1 MDPSFRLAHYRLGLA
16 YLEKGMYEEA
26 ISQFKD
32 ISELSGGDLPSLGG
46 LAQAYALT
54 GRKGEAQKYLD
65 ELLRLSK
72 ERWVSP
78 ALFASIYAALGDKDQ
93 AFMWLE
99 EANKSHDMNVIRLKH
114 DPRYAALRSDP
125 RFDDLVR
132 RIGIP

>member
-1 MDPSFRLAHYRLGLA
+1 
-16 YLEKGMYEEA
+16 MYEEA